1 MAVVGLIVAGMTGAV
16 TALGDSIL
24 PISPTAGDGLLA
36 RVRAHLTLAEHFLV
50 RLRILHPMLS
60 VIVGFYLL
68 GMGFFLVRTCRDA
81 LLRQFSEIV
90 MGLVAVQLVV
100 VDWTS

>member
-1 MAVVGLIVAGMTGAV
+1 
-16 TALGDSIL
+16 
-24 PISPTAGDGLLA
+24 
-36 RVRAHLTLAEHFLV
+36 
-50 RLRILHPMLS
+50 MLS

-90 MGLVAVQLVV
+90 MGLVAVQLAVGV
-100 VDWTS
+100 LNVALRGPGWMQVAHLFLSISLWIALLILMVESSGTELAREDEGEPGAVDEELGEA